1 MRVIGLAIAVA
12 LMAAPAQL
20 MAQNLFP
27 SAERRL
33 APAVESQAQVDARI
47 TNAQRPIPENLTEL
61 IAENNKNETDLNS
74 ATNAYSYLS
83 TNVEKSTRKRT
94 DTPDIA
100 KFKQLIAEMKIFDC
114 NNNTAYNR
122 KLGEISDLHEV
133 IDSRSL
139 KSSPFSI
146 DKNTSCPDLKQSISF
161 TSSDDIDAWIYN
173 LQYVGEELEN
183 KKKLLESY
191 GKLVSVLQSR
201 QNQISTS
208 IKNIQQRES
217 LTANFPWFIFL
228 FGSLAIGTIF
238 VVSRFF
244 EKEIQMEWIIS
255 GQITQFVTVMIL
267 MIVITMLGLSR
278 TINGETLGT
287 LLGGVAG
294 YVLAQGVGRAAA
306 RDASRAL
313 IRAQS
318 DPKN

>member
-1 MRVIGLAIAVA
+1 MRVAELAIALVLAAVPVQAVA
-12 LMAAPAQL
+12 QG
-20 MAQNLFP
+20 LFP
-27 SAERRL
+27 STERRL
-33 APAVESQAQVDARI
+33 APVVESQTQVDAKI
-47 TNAQRPIPENLTEL
+47 TNAQRAIPENLTEL
-61 IAENNKNETDLNS
+61 ISENNKNETDLNS
-74 ATNAYSYLS
+74 ATNAYSYLNA
-83 TNVEKSTRKRT
+83 NVEKSTRKRSE
-94 DTPDIA
+94 TPDITR
-100 KFKQLIAEMKIFDC
+100 FKQILSEIKNIECNKI
-114 NNNTAYNR
+114 TEYNR
-122 KLGEISDLHEV
+122 KLSELSDLHDF
-133 IDSRSL
+133 IDSKSS
-139 KSSPFSI
+139 KSSPFSF
-146 DKNTSCPDLKQSISF
+146 DKNITCSELKRSTSFITPE
-161 TSSDDIDAWIYN
+161 DIDAWIYS

-191 GKLVSVLQSR
+191 GKLVSLLQAR

-228 FGSLAIGTIF
+228 FGSLALGTIF
-238 VVSRFF
+238 IVSRCF

-278 TINGETLGT
+278 TISGETLGT

-313 IRAQS
+313 IRAQNERKS
-318 DPKN
+318 